1 MREGGSLINPPEIPQ
16 SHDTAMKLYLL
27 WHSDQWLSYAN
38 QTLLAVV
45 ESEEEAKEKLLEY
58 AKTELEIISKE
69 DVEREEPDFDNMT
82 DEEIEDYFNNHTEPI
97 DDNDYLED
105 ILTDLNLHRQW
116 RGNQD
121 GLRYEEIESGEFIY

>member
-1 MREGGSLINPPEIPQ
+1 
-16 SHDTAMKLYLL
+16 MKLYLL
-27 WHSDQWLSYAN
+27 WQSDQWLSYAN

-45 ESEEEAKEKLLEY
+45 ESEEEAKDKLLEY
-58 AKTELEIISKE
+58 AKTELKIISKE

-82 DEEIEDYFNNHTEPI
+82 DEEVESYFENYTEPI

-105 ILTDLNLHRQW
+105 ILTDLNQHRQW
-116 RGNQD
+116 RGNSD

>member
-1 MREGGSLINPPEIPQ
+1 
-16 SHDTAMKLYLL
+16 MKLYLL

-58 AKTELEIISKE
+58 AKTELEIISEK
-69 DVEREEPDFDNMT
+69 DVEREEPDWENMT
-82 DEEIEDYFNNHTEPI
+82 DEEIENYTEPE

-116 RGNQD
+116 HGNQD
-121 GLRYEEIESGEFIY
+121 GLRYEAIESGEFIY